1 MEPSRAVK
9 LLAATPTKPGV
20 YTMKDA
26 AGAVLYIGKASN
38 LRNRLRSYFGAP
50 ADLSV
55 KVLEMMPR
63 VEEFEYIVTASEA
76 EALLLE
82 NNLIKRHKPR
92 FNIRLKDDK
101 NYPYI
106 KVTLQE
112 DWPRL
117 DVTRRVSQDGARYFG
132 PFASASSMRKT
143 MALLKRLF
151 PYRSCTKAITGT
163 DPRPCLEYHIHRCVA
178 PCVAFVT
185 KEQYRQ
191 VIDQVCLFL
200 EGKQDTVLRQLRSD
214 MQAAS
219 DAEAFERA
227 ALVRDQIAAIERVA
241 QEQKAVSL
249 ERQDQD
255 VIAVAQDGDEA
266 LVEAFFIRQGK
277 LTGRESF
284 LLEGARG
291 ESPATVLGE
300 FVAQYYASAAHVPP
314 EILLQHEPADVE
326 ALRAL
331 ASGRRGKP
339 VSIKTPL
346 RGERKKLM
354 EMVAANA
361 REGLDRRRVQW
372 MADREKVAEALG
384 DLQEQLSLCA
394 PPRRIETYDISN
406 IHGQSAVGSMVV
418 FVNGEPRP
426 KEYRRFRIKSV
437 EQIDD
442 YAMMREMLRRRFA
455 RLGRT
460 QGGGADGIPAQEPGS
475 PQEPGSGKP
484 AGDAAVAAGAAPQ
497 EGFGVTPDLIL
508 IDGGKGHLN
517 AALEVLLGLG
527 LADLPLASIAKREE
541 QVYIPDM
548 EEPVPLPRRSQA
560 LYLVQRMRDEAHR
573 FAITYH
579 RAVRSRAS
587 VRSALDEVS
596 GIGPRRKKA
605 LLGRF
610 GSVQA
615 IRDAPVDELATVMG
629 MTRSLAERLKEKL

>member
-26 AGAVLYIGKASN
+26 AGSVLYVGKASN

-50 ADLSV
+50 ADLSI

-117 DVTRRVSQDGARYFG
+117 DITRRVSQDGARYFG

-178 PCVAFVT
+178 PCVGFVT

-200 EGKQDTVLRQLRSD
+200 DGKQDTVLRQLRLD

-227 ALVRDQIAAIERVA
+227 ALVRDQIQAIERVA

-277 LTGRESF
+277 LIGRESF

-291 ESPATVLGE
+291 EAPATVLGE
-300 FVAQYYASAAHVPP
+300 FAAQYYATAAQVPP

-331 ASGRRGKP
+331 ASARRGKL
-339 VSIKTPL
+339 VAIKTPV
-346 RGERKKLM
+346 RGDRKKLM

-361 REGLDRRRVQW
+361 REGLQRRRVQW
-372 MADREKVAEALG
+372 MADREKVAGALG
-384 DLQEQLSLCA
+384 DLQEHLSLRA
-394 PPRRIETYDISN
+394 PPRRMETYDISN

-426 KEYRRFRIKSV
+426 REYRRFRIKGV

-455 RLGRT
+455 RLGR
-460 QGGGADGIPAQEPGS
+460 
-475 PQEPGSGKP
+475 K
-484 AGDAAVAAGAAPQ
+484 AGDAFTPGAGSEAAAT
-497 EGFGVTPDLIL
+497 EGFGVVPDLVL

-527 LADLPLASIAKREE
+527 LGDLPLASIAKREE
-541 QVYIPDM
+541 EVYIPDM
-548 EEPVPLPRRSQA
+548 DEPVPLPRRSQA

-587 VRSALDEVS
+587 VRSALDDVS
-596 GIGPRRKKA
+596 GIGPWRKKA